1 MKFSSRRKSKTAKR
15 PAARPRASD
24 RAEAGVAPR
33 VVVLAA
39 GIGSRMRSTLPKVL
53 HRIGG
58 RTLLDAVLDTATSV
72 NPSRIVI
79 VLGAGREKVELS
91 LAGRDVTLVVQD
103 PPLGTGDAVR
113 SALTALSDGAGP
125 VVVLSGDA
133 PLLTPGTLSHLI
145 ERQREN
151 DLDLALLTFRPPEVG
166 DLGRVV
172 RDRRGRVLRI
182 VEARDATARERNLTE
197 ANAGAYCFEARALGR
212 ALPKLERHGK
222 TGEYYLTDAVE
233 ILAPGGGVEAIEAA
247 DWREGWGINTRREL
261 AAAEEIERRRCLE
274 RAFDAGA
281 TIVDPATTRID
292 GRVRFEPDAVVH
304 PFVCL
309 EGDTL
314 LEQGC
319 EVLPFTRVTGSTVGP
334 GAVVG
339 PHCEI
344 EGARIGPRARVGP
357 FARLRPGTV
366 LEEDVRV
373 GNFVETKMAV
383 LRAGVK
389 APHLSYL
396 GDTEIGAGTNIG
408 AGVITCNYDGEKK
421 HHTSI
426 GEGAFIGS
434 DSQLVAPVTV
444 GKGAYVGAGSTIT
457 RDVPDGAL
465 AVTRSPQKNL
475 EGWASKR
482 RARKSKKSSDTGL
495 GTED

>member
-1 MKFSSRRKSKTAKR
+1 MKASSTRKSTAAKPL
-15 PAARPRASD
+15 PAGRKAAP
-24 RAEAGVAPR
+24 EAAVPPR

-58 RTLLDAVLDTATSV
+58 RTLLDAVLDTAASA
-72 NPSRIVI
+72 NPSRIVAI
-79 VLGAGREKVELS
+79 LGAGRDQVEQS
-91 LAGRDVTLVVQD
+91 LAGRDVTVVVQD

-113 SALTALSDGAGP
+113 RAFSALSDGEGP
-125 VVVLSGDA
+125 VVVLSGDV
-133 PLLTPGTLSHLI
+133 PLLTAATLGRLI
-145 ERQREN
+145 DRQREGN
-151 DLDLALLTFRPPEVG
+151 LDLTLLTFRPPEIG

-172 RDRRGRVLRI
+172 RNRRGRVLRI
-182 VEARDATARERNLTE
+182 VEARNATARERSFTE
-197 ANAGAYCFEARALGR
+197 ANAGAYCFAAKALGR
-212 ALPKLERHGK
+212 ALSKLTRNAK

-233 ILAPGGGVEAIEAA
+233 ILAPGGGVEAIEAG

-274 RAFDAGA
+274 RAVDAGA
-281 TIVDPATTRID
+281 SIVDPATTRID
-292 GRVRFEPDAVVH
+292 ARVRFEPDSVVH

-319 EVLPFTRVTGSTVGP
+319 EVLPFTRVTNSTVGP
-334 GAVVG
+334 GAVIG
-339 PHCEI
+339 PHCDV
-344 EGARIGPRARVGP
+344 EGSRIGPRARVGP

-383 LRAGVK
+383 LRAGAK
-389 APHLSYL
+389 ASHLSYL
-396 GDTEIGAGTNIG
+396 GDTEIGPGANIG

-465 AVTRSPQKNL
+465 AVTRSPQRNL
-475 EGWASKR
+475 EGGASKR
-482 RARKSKKSSDTGL
+482 KARRRHIRGQT
-495 GTED
+495 

>member
-1 MKFSSRRKSKTAKR
+1 MKAPSIRKSKTARRPSARRKVR
-15 PAARPRASD
+15 PASD
-24 RAEAGVAPR
+24 APPR

-79 VLGAGREKVELS
+79 VLGAGRERIEPT
-91 LAGRDVTLVVQD
+91 LAGRDVSIVVQD

-113 SALTALSDGAGP
+113 RAAAALSDGMSP
-125 VVVLSGDA
+125 IVVLSADT
-133 PLLTPGTLSHLI
+133 PLLTHATLSRLI
-145 ERQREN
+145 ERQREGG
-151 DLDLALLTFRPPEVG
+151 LDLALLTFRPPEIG

-172 RDRRGRVLRI
+172 RNRQGGLLRI
-182 VEARDATARERNLTE
+182 VEARNATAREKELTE
-197 ANAGAYCFEARALGR
+197 ANAGAYCFSAKALARTLA
-212 ALPKLERHGK
+212 KLERNGK
-222 TGEYYLTDAVE
+222 TGEYYLTEAVE
-233 ILAPGGGVEAIEAA
+233 ILAPGGAVEGLEAG
-247 DWREGWGINTRREL
+247 DWREGWGINTRQEL

-274 RAFDAGA
+274 RAFEAGA
-281 TIVDPATTRID
+281 TIVDPATTRI
-292 GRVRFEPDAVVH
+292 GARVRFEPDAVVH

-309 EGDTL
+309 DGDTL
-314 LEQGC
+314 LEQGS
-319 EVLPFTRVTGSTVGP
+319 EILPFTRVTGSTVGP
-334 GAVVG
+334 GAIVG

-344 EGARIGPRARVGP
+344 EDSRIRPRARVGP
-357 FARLRPGTV
+357 FARLRAGTM

-383 LRAGVK
+383 LRAGAK
-389 APHLSYL
+389 ASHLSYL
-396 GDTEIGAGTNIG
+396 GDTEIGAGANIG

-465 AVTRSPQKNL
+465 AVTRTPQKNL

-482 RARKSKKSSDTGL
+482 KARKAAKSA
-495 GTED
+495 

>member
-1 MKFSSRRKSKTAKR
+1 MKASSTRKPKAAKR
-15 PAARPRASD
+15 RFPARRETAS
-24 RAEAGVAPR
+24 EAAVPPR

-58 RTLLDAVLDTATSV
+58 RTLLDAVLDTAAAA
-72 NPSRIVI
+72 NPSRIVA
-79 VLGAGREKVELS
+79 VLGAGRDQIEPT
-91 LAGRDVTLVVQD
+91 LAGRDVLVVVQD

-113 SALTALSDGAGP
+113 QAFSALSEGEGP
-125 VVVLSGDA
+125 IVVLSGDA
-133 PLLTPGTLSHLI
+133 PLLTAATLGRLI
-145 ERQREN
+145 DRQRERN
-151 DLDLALLTFRPPEVG
+151 VDLALLTFRPPEVG

-182 VEARDATARERNLTE
+182 VEARNATAREKNLTE
-197 ANAGAYCFEARALGR
+197 ANAGVYCFAAPALR
-212 ALPKLERHGK
+212 RVLSKLTRNAK
-222 TGEYYLTDAVE
+222 TGEYYLTDAVR
-233 ILAPGGGVEAIEAA
+233 ILGPEGVEAIEAG

-274 RAFDAGA
+274 RAVDAGA
-281 TIVDPATTRID
+281 AIIDPATTRI
-292 GRVRFEPDAVVH
+292 GARVRFEPDSVVH

-319 EVLPFTRVTGSTVGP
+319 EILPFTRVTSSTVGP
-334 GAVVG
+334 GAVIG
-339 PHCEI
+339 PHCDI
-344 EGARIGPRARVGP
+344 EGSRIGPRARVGP

-389 APHLSYL
+389 ASHLSYL
-396 GDTEIGAGTNIG
+396 GDTEIGAGANIG
-408 AGVITCNYDGEKK
+408 AGVITCNYDGERK

-434 DSQLVAPVTV
+434 DSQLVAPVTI
-444 GKGAYVGAGSTIT
+444 GKDAYVGAGSTIT

-475 EGWASKR
+475 QGWATK
-482 RARKSKKSSDTGL
+482 RKSRGPAKRGDIRGQT
-495 GTED
+495 